1 MKRIIFL
8 IIVTLVSITAF
19 SACDDWVQNVEPQIT
34 VAEDEA
40 LDSAPEIPFLITGVQ
55 SRFAFVYTRLAV
67 SSDLAADQLI
77 FDTAMPLATF
87 PTYRDANANWGN
99 VGNQTAYSD
108 NTTRGFYTQLGG
120 FRFISDD
127 LLERIDR
134 VEDLGQDVRDEAIFT
149 GNFYGAVA
157 RYFTGFYMAE
167 RPCGADAAIGS
178 GGPECL
184 ETLGAPIDGGPSI
197 NPREMTFD
205 QILPRLD
212 AAEAVATPY
221 EQRVINTFRSRILL
235 FLGEYDD
242 AYTYASEGMIEGDAP
257 FQSLHSVQSSNEFYF
272 AAGVGRIQ
280 AIPDYRFAEYV
291 EENPEEANRVKVVPA
306 EVNPDRFRQDLYPE
320 QDSPMD
326 FLTWQENE
334 LMLAEMEALH
344 GQGVAADALGRVNAV
359 RASHDISPIVGVV
372 DQDLIVEERDKEL
385 FLQSVRM
392 FDQLRFNLWHA
403 EVQGTPGEGLT
414 GTPIGP
420 WRGIPIPNDERNQ
433 NPDVGDGTD

>member
-1 MKRIIFL
+1 M
-8 IIVTLVSITAF
+8 
-19 SACDDWVQNVEPQIT
+19 QNVEPQND

-40 LDSAPEIPFLITGVQ
+40 LDSAEEIPFLITGIE
-55 SRFAFVYTRLAV
+55 SRFAFVYTRLTV
-67 SSDLAADQLI
+67 SADLAADQLI
-77 FDTAMPLATF
+77 FDTEMPLATF

-127 LLERIDR
+127 ILERITRIDGLSDNLR
-134 VEDLGQDVRDEAIFT
+134 NEAIFT

-167 RPCGADAAIGS
+167 RPCGVDAAVGS
-178 GGPECL
+178 GGPACF

-197 NPREMTFD
+197 NPRDMAVD
-205 QILPRLD
+205 QILPKLA
-212 AAEAVATPY
+212 AAEAVASPY
-221 EQRVINTFRSRILL
+221 QQRVINTFRARMLL

-242 AYTYASEGMIEGDAP
+242 AYSFALDGMEDGDAP
-257 FQSLHSVQSSNEFYF
+257 FQSLHSVQSANNFYF
-272 AAGVGRIQ
+272 AAGIGRIQ

-291 EENPEEANRVKVVPA
+291 DEDPAEANRVKIVPA
-306 EVNPDRFRQDLYPE
+306 EVNPDRFRQDLYPAQE
-320 QDSPMD
+320 SPMD

-334 LMLAEMEALH
+334 LMLAELEALH
-344 GQGVAADALGRVNAV
+344 GQGVAANALGRVNAV
-359 RASHDISPIVGVV
+359 RASHDIDPIVGIV

-392 FDQLRFNLWHA
+392 FDQLRFNLWHS
-403 EVQGTPGEGLT
+403 EVQGTPGTGLT
-414 GTPIGP
+414 GTAIGP

>member
-1 MKRIIFL
+1 MKKLSLL
-8 IIVTLVSITAF
+8 ILGTLFAF
-19 SACDDWVQNVEPQIT
+19 SFTACENWVQDVEPQIS

-40 LDSAPEIPFLITGVQ
+40 LDAAEEIPFLITGIE
-55 SRFAFVYTRLAV
+55 SRFAFVYTRLAL
-67 SSDLAADQLI
+67 SADLAADQLI
-77 FDTAMPLATF
+77 FDTEMPLATF

-120 FRFISDD
+120 FRFGADD
-127 LLERIDR
+127 ILERITRID
-134 VEDLGQDVRDEAIFT
+134 DLSDNIRDEAIFT

-167 RPCGADAAIGS
+167 KPCGVDAAVGS
-178 GGPECL
+178 GGPDCL

-197 NPREMTFD
+197 NPREMAVN
-205 QILPRLD
+205 QILPKL
-212 AAEAVATPY
+212 AEAETVASPAQ
-221 EQRVINTFRSRILL
+221 QRVINTFRARMLL
-235 FLGEYDD
+235 FLGEYTD
-242 AYTYASEGMIEGDAP
+242 AYDFALEGMEDGDAP

-291 EENPEEANRVKVVPA
+291 DEDPDEANRVEVVPA

-334 LMLAEMEALH
+334 LMLAELEALH
-344 GQGVAADALGRVNAV
+344 EQGVPTNALGRVNAV
-359 RASHDISPIVGVV
+359 RASHSIDPILGVV

-392 FDQLRFNLWHA
+392 FDQLRFNLWHS
-403 EVQGTPGEGLT
+403 EVQGTPGTGLT
-414 GTPIGP
+414 GTEIGP

>member
-1 MKRIIFL
+1 MKKLSLL
-8 IIVTLVSITAF
+8 ILGTLFAF
-19 SACDDWVQNVEPQIT
+19 TSFMACENWVQDVDPQIS

-40 LDSAPEIPFLITGVQ
+40 LDSAEEIPFLITGIQ
-55 SRFAFVYTRLAV
+55 SRFAFVYTRLTV
-67 SSDLAADQLI
+67 SADLAADQLM
-77 FDTAMPLATF
+77 FDTTMPLATF

-99 VGNQTAYSD
+99 VGFQTAFSD
-108 NTTRGFYTQLGG
+108 NTTRAFYTQLGG
-120 FRFISDD
+120 FRFGADD
-127 LLERIDR
+127 ILERITRID
-134 VEDLGQDVRDEAIFT
+134 DLSDDIRDEAIYT
-149 GNFYGAVA
+149 GNFFGAVA

-167 RPCGADAAIGS
+167 RPCGADAAIES

-205 QILPRLD
+205 QILPKLA
-212 AAEAVATPY
+212 AAEAVSTPY
-221 EQRVINTFRSRILL
+221 QQRVINTFRARMLL
-235 FLGEYDD
+235 FLGEFGD
-242 AYTYASEGMIEGDAP
+242 AYNFALEGMEEGDAP
-257 FQSLHSVQSSNEFYF
+257 FQSLHSVQASNEFFF

-280 AIPDYRFAEYV
+280 AIPDFRFAEFV
-291 EENPEEANRVKVVPA
+291 EEDPAEANRVQIVPA
-306 EVNPDRFRQDLYPE
+306 EVNPDRFRQDIYPE

-344 GQGVAADALGRVNAV
+344 GQGVAADALARINTV
-359 RASHDISPIVGVV
+359 RASHGIDPVVGTV

-385 FLQSVRM
+385 FLQSLRM

-403 EVQGTPGEGLT
+403 EVQGTPGTGLT